1 MSKHTGRA
9 VHRFAGNPKEKVF
22 ADYWRKINDTNG
34 KGTLEYLLAEDNN
47 CPWGE
52 MTDRDA
58 EVAATVI
65 QWLGSPVGQH
75 FLRDVNDAIDKG
87 LA

>member
-1 MSKHTGRA
+1 MSRHRGRA
-9 VHRFAGNPKEKVF
+9 TYRLQDNPKEKAF
-22 ADYWRKINDTNG
+22 ADHWKKLNDTY

-65 QWLGSPVGQH
+65 QWLGSPVGQN
-75 FLRDVNDAIDKG
+75 FLRDVREACGEKEF
-87 LA
+87 